1 MKKDLSVSVCLAS
14 YNGER
19 YLEQQLDSIL
29 QQVRDGDEIIVSDD
43 GSTDGTLALLRDYQE
58 NYDNI
63 RVVKGPKDGFSSN
76 FGNAIQYANNDII
89 VFSDQD
95 DIWCNNKID
104 LIREAFSDPKVTTI
118 LHTMF
123 TFRDNKLK
131 DTSEISISYHSG
143 VLRNFVKSCYWGCC
157 MAVRREFVRR
167 FLPFRKH
174 CAGHDQLIGLM
185 SEKYGKVVFLDQPLI
200 WHRLHITNTSKP
212 KTFKQ
217 MIDFRI
223 ELRKDYLF
231 AINKYDK
238 SDLMKR

>member
-14 YNGER
+14 YNGEK
-19 YLEQQLDSIL
+19 YLKQQLDSIL

-43 GSTDGTLALLRDYQE
+43 GSTDGTLKLLKDYQKK
-58 NYDNI
+58 YDNI

-76 FGNAIQYANNDII
+76 FGNAILHANHDII

-104 LIREAFSDPKVTTI
+104 LICEAFSDSMVTTI

-123 TFRDNKLK
+123 TFRDDKLK
-131 DTSEISISYHSG
+131 DTSEIHISYHSG

-157 MAVRREFVRR
+157 MAVRRDFVRR

-200 WHRLHITNTSKP
+200 WHRLHVTNTSKP
-212 KTFKQ
+212 KTLKQ
-217 MIDFRI
+217 MIGFRI
-223 ELRKDYLF
+223 ALRKDYLF
-231 AINKYDK
+231 AKNMYDK
-238 SDLMKR
+238 STFNS

>member
-14 YNGER
+14 YNGAM
-19 YLEQQLDSIL
+19 YLKQQLDSIL
-29 QQVRDGDEIIVSDD
+29 QQIRDGDEIIVSDD
-43 GSTDGTLALLRDYQE
+43 GSADGTLELLMDYQK

-63 RVVKGPKDGFSSN
+63 WVVKGPKDGFSSN
-76 FGNAIQYANNDII
+76 FGNAILHANNDII

-95 DIWCNNKID
+95 DIWCKNKID
-104 LIREAFSDPKVTTI
+104 LTCEVFSDSMVTTM
-118 LHTMF
+118 LHAMA
-123 TFRDNKLK
+123 TFRGNHLK
-131 DTSEISISYHSG
+131 DTGEINISYHSG

-157 MAVRREFVRR
+157 MAVRREFVQR

-185 SEKYGKVVFLDQPLI
+185 SEKYGKVVFIDQPLI

-212 KTFKQ
+212 KTIKQ

-223 ELRKDYLF
+223 ALRKDYLF
-231 AINKYDK
+231 AKNIYNKSNVIN
-238 SDLMKR
+238 R